1 MGQLKGDP
9 QTNSAYV
16 IKLELLAAK
25 NLIGANLN
33 GMSDPY
39 AIITCGEEKR
49 FRSLGMGRFLEWGAV
64 EGRGFGRRHCGFLR
78 QQGVGVDGYVS
89 ECSLSPFISKT
100 VKMVS
105 FKCSLR
111 CMDRSKGSRE
121 DF

>member
-1 MGQLKGDP
+1 
-9 QTNSAYV
+9 
-16 IKLELLAAK
+16 
-25 NLIGANLN
+25 
-33 GMSDPY
+33 
-39 AIITCGEEKR
+39 
-49 FRSLGMGRFLEWGAV
+49 MGRFLEWGAV

-121 DF
+121 DFWVE